1 MNISELTFTVDRHGS
16 VKLPAPVL
24 EEMGLY
30 PGDHVRV
37 AYLTPDGVSNTFREF
52 MLLSDPTGDA
62 GPEEG
67 RLLLPA
73 LLMDRAGIPS
83 DADLQ
88 IVCLSGGI
96 LICQDAALRP
106 EELRAVLELLHETEK
121 LSAMLPDET
130 HQALTELEHTINTI
144 QKGAQYD
151 E

>member
-24 EEMGLY
+24 QEMDLY

-37 AYLTPDGVSNTFREF
+37 AYLTPDGASNTFREF
-52 MLLSDPTGDA
+52 ILLPCPAGDA

-73 LLMDRAGIPS
+73 LLMDQAGIPS

-96 LICQDAALRP
+96 LICQDAALYP
-106 EELRAVLELLHETEK
+106 EELRAVLECLRQAEE